1 MYWLQCP
8 PSLFYFAT
16 QLPSVGAEWC
26 LGAAAPPCLLTH
38 SADWRGAHSMS
49 SEQEKLEEIA
59 RRRRGDDDH
68 DHGDDVVIMYTLACP
83 DASDEHKAL
92 PEQLNVSARPDGI
105 ELKDLREDKRSKTI
119 KTHKRIKLLEWADI
133 MDVRAAE
140 GTGNGLM
147 EYFEV
152 AGKFGTMRFECENAL
167 QLRHEV
173 ILSW

>member
-1 MYWLQCP
+1 
-8 PSLFYFAT
+8 
-16 QLPSVGAEWC
+16 
-26 LGAAAPPCLLTH
+26 
-38 SADWRGAHSMS
+38 MS

-140 GTGNGLM
+140 GTGNGRM